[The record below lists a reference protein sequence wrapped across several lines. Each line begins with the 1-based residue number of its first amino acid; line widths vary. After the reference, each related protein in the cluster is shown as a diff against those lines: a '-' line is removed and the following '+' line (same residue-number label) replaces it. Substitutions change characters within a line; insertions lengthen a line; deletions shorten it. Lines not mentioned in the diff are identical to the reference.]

1 MKRNR
6 KSEFVSK
13 SIAFYFA
20 ISFLALFFI
29 APVIWMLITS
39 LQPYRNLID
48 MSNFNIWES
57 SLKTYVDLF
66 HKEMFL
72 RAFKAS
78 VIITVISTALTMIVS
93 VMCAYATAFFRF
105 KGKDLVSFGTLSI
118 QMAPA
123 IILIIP
129 LYIILTKLGLSGSYP
144 GITAVFVMFM
154 APMTAWMMRGF
165 FQDVPYELYE
175 SARIDGCTKLGIMYR
190 IVLPVV
196 RPGVA
201 SCAIFTFMTAWNEV
215 LIPLVLSNSETGTLT
230 MFVTTY
236 ATQYDVDFGG
246 MAAAGIFTSI
256 PGIILVI
263 FFNRQLIDGLVE
275 GAVKG

>member
-1 MKRNR
+1 MNR
-6 KSEFVSK
+6 RPKVRSACKTAV
-13 SIAFYFA
+13 FYGM
-20 ISFLALFFI
+20 ILLLALFFI
-29 APVIWMLITS
+29 APVVWMLITS

-48 MSNFNIWES
+48 MSNFNIGDS
-57 SLKTYVDLF
+57 SFKTYVDLF
-66 HKEMFL
+66 SKEMFL
-72 RAFKAS
+72 RAFKSS
-78 VIITVISTALTMIVS
+78 VIITVISTLLTTIVS

-105 KGKDLVSFGTLSI
+105 KGKDLISFGTLSI

-129 LYIILTKLGLSGSYP
+129 LYIILTKLGLNGSYT

-175 SARIDGCTKLGIMYR
+175 SARIDGCTKLEIMYR
-190 IVLPVV
+190 IILPIV
-196 RPGVA
+196 RPGVT
-201 SCAIFTFMTAWNEV
+201 SCAIFTFITAWNEV
-215 LIPLVLSNSETGTLT
+215 LIPLVLSNSKTGTLT

-236 ATQYDVDFGG
+236 ATQYDVDYGG

-256 PGIILVI
+256 PGILLVI